1 MNRLR
6 AEAIKT
12 RRLASNSFAI
22 HADRGVSLDSAFFG
36 DSSASAMVLVAF
48 SRERKPRALLFAPDK
63 CNINGVNWPG
73 FANENHL
80 RAIRLLPTRL
90 FHPFTLKV
98 SRGPS
103 NVSLASSA
111 LMSLMRALISV
122 CFRWSAHR
130 GPAPFG
136 LALPGCQRATGSSS
150 WDAGDIEQLVRSF
163 VVVDDRLVPLEI
175 WLREHGQTRAE
186 SALVTRAQSQ

>member
-90 FHPFTLKV
+90 FHPQ
-98 SRGPS
+98 G
-103 NVSLASSA
+103 
-111 LMSLMRALISV
+111 
-122 CFRWSAHR
+122 
-130 GPAPFG
+130 
-136 LALPGCQRATGSSS
+136 GS
-150 WDAGDIEQLVRSF
+150 RSF
-163 VVVDDRLVPLEI
+163 ERKFSVLSSHVFDARLDLGVLSLE
-175 WLREHGQTRAE
+175 RPSRAG
-186 SALVTRAQSQ
+186 SFWISTARLSTCNL